1 MKSKGRAPP
10 KKPCQN
16 RATSMIGRFGAV
28 AAAIAARRNPIPVH
42 CIVRPRPS
50 AAANA
55 GAITMPATAP
65 TFWIVFTNAAASA
78 AAERPPPISLTVMID
93 ITGNIEPR
101 NQPYPA
107 TDRAETGWVGVAAGA
122 EAGTDGR

>member
-1 MKSKGRAPP
+1 
-10 KKPCQN
+10 
-16 RATSMIGRFGAV
+16 MIGRFGAV

-78 AAERPPPISLTVMID
+78 AAERPPPISLTVMIA
-93 ITGNIEPR
+93 ITGNLAPRSEP
-101 NQPYPA
+101 YSA
-107 TDRAETGWVGVAAGA
+107 TDSAARGVEIGSAHGCTPVTNAHLVCRLQP
-122 EAGTDGR
+122 EKQ